1 MKTASR
7 RVDPA
12 KFVAY
17 YRVSTRGQGQSG
29 LGLEAQERAV
39 KAHVASIGGGRILSS
54 FTEVESGRKSDRPQ
68 ARRAM
73 ADARKKGAILLVA
86 KMDRL
91 TRDLKFLVA
100 LRDSGVK
107 FVAADF
113 PEANEFMV
121 GILVLVGEWEA
132 KMISLRTKAGLE
144 SRRLRM
150 LKLDKNFKLGNVKNL
165 RRGCSPA
172 PAMNRAKAQAEAER
186 LRPVI
191 NDFRSK
197 GIVSLRR
204 ICDALNEAG
213 HVTGRGMAFYPAT
226 VRRLVKRLGIQ

>member
-1 MKTASR
+1 MKTAAHR
-7 RVDPA
+7 ADPS

-17 YRVSTRGQGQSG
+17 YRVSTARQGRSG

-39 KAHVASIGGGRILSS
+39 KAYVATIAGARILSS
-54 FTEVESGRKSDRPQ
+54 FTEVESGRRMDRPQ

-91 TRDLKFLVA
+91 TRDLRFLVA

-132 KMISLRTKAGLE
+132 KMIGLRTKQGLE
-144 SRRLRM
+144 SRRQRM
-150 LKLDKNFKLGNVKNL
+150 LKLNPNFKLGTLKNL
-165 RRGCSPA
+165 RAGKSPA
-172 PAMNRAKAQAEAER
+172 PQLNRARAMADAER
-186 LRPVI
+186 MRPII
-191 NDFRSK
+191 NQIRAD
-197 GIVSLRR
+197 GITSARA
-204 ICDALNEAG
+204 ICRALNE
-213 HVTGRGMAFYPAT
+213 RGYMTARQGEWNPKT
-226 VRRLVKRLGIQ
+226 VLRVLKRLGGI